1 MNIMIAILIW
11 SQTHHTWC
19 VWIYTL
25 PIYTACSIE
34 LRLAKLG
41 IYLQL
46 NDTITFTYT
55 FHNISLKNCKATHK
69 ANFSTWVF
77 GAQCGRKMLLH
88 LQDIYGTRLFFEISL
103 LDDLSIQ
110 TKSQESSNFQPK

>member
-1 MNIMIAILIW
+1 MIAILIW

-34 LRLAKLG
+34 LRLAKPG

-88 LQDIYGTRLFFEISL
+88 LHGIYGTRQFYQISL
-103 LDDLSIQ
+103 LDSLR
-110 TKSQESSNFQPK
+110 